1 MIVKERNSILNK
13 VHMWQSLGPWL
24 HFFAFLWGWPCE
36 QSKFMIND
44 IITFWDCISSP
55 FLIVYIKAL
64 KASQLGKLGSSLDR
78 AEEESQGQ
86 EQAQLQK
93 TCRGRQQ
100 NTYWASWQLYICL
113 LLEPAT
119 LQSSWCEG
127 TQRQSL
133 LLAPI
138 GAQGVTLS
146 VCPSVRLSV
155 CLSVRHKVLYSTHS
169 SSYHQSD

>member
-1 MIVKERNSILNK
+1 
-13 VHMWQSLGPWL
+13 MWQSLGPWL
-24 HFFAFLWGWPCE
+24 HFFAFLRGWPCE

-44 IITFWDCISSP
+44 IITFWNCISYP

-64 KASQLGKLGSSLDR
+64 KASQLGKLSSSLDR

-100 NTYWASWQLYICL
+100 NTHWASWQLYICL
-113 LLEPAT
+113 LMEPAT

-127 TQRQSL
+127 RQRQSL
-133 LLAPI
+133 LFLQKIFLGGQLWVSDKAWPRAKQDLPVHW
-138 GAQGVTLS
+138 GSQT
-146 VCPSVRLSV
+146 
-155 CLSVRHKVLYSTHS
+155 S
-169 SSYHQSD
+169 SCRQR